1 MISVTTKLSLALR
14 MSNNARLTPQGI
26 LLIIFSLFI
35 LLTINK
41 TYALSH
47 SVTPIKKPSLIEL
60 IGEKFYSPNEKIFI
74 FMNFSKKLIITTK
87 TLNFCSILKIN
98 M

>member
-60 IGEKFYSPNEKIFI
+60 IGEKFYSPNEK
-74 FMNFSKKLIITTK
+74 NEKL
-87 TLNFCSILKIN
+87 
-98 M
+98 